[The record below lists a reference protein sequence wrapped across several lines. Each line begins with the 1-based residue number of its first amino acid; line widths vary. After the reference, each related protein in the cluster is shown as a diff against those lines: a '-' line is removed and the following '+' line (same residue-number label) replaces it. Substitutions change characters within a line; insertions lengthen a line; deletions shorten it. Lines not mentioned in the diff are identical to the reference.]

1 MLSAA
6 EELAAE
12 VGTLTACESLGV
24 RARPEIT
31 YPWHWKMD
39 CPVELHCGGGSV
51 AAM

>member
-24 RARPEIT
+24 SRATIYRIRRPKPRGVRAPVT
-31 YPWHWKMD
+31 PPWA
-39 CPVELHCGGGSV
+39 LS
-51 AAM
+51 